1 VVEPV
6 VEPVVEVKPP
16 EPTPA
21 PTPSPAPPSIAL
33 PAALTGG
40 ADAVAGF
47 LESNPRIVLLR
58 LEVHA
63 SDESAVQG
71 IKDYLAARSIAGE
84 RLEVIFVPEGVGT
97 EPYVDAEIVK
107 VE

>member
-16 EPTPA
+16 PVF
-21 PTPSPAPPSIAL
+21 AL

-84 RLEVIFVPEGVGT
+84 RLEVVFVPEGAGT